1 MAWHLEGS
9 YFENCNCDAACPC
22 TVSSFALPAT
32 NERCQFLMAFH
43 VASGEIDGVDV
54 GGLSLGVIG
63 DSPGNMVDGG
73 WRVGVLMDEKA
84 SEEQAQALAA
94 VFGGQKGGP
103 MGEIA
108 PLIGEM
114 LGVERTSIDYA
125 DEGVRHRATMGDYVD
140 LEVEDFAPEGATE
153 ATKLTGTIH
162 PANSTLTVSRATRSR
177 MSAFG
182 IDFSAEGKSG
192 FSAPFSWAG

>member
-9 YFENCNCDAACPC
+9 YFENCNCDVVCPC
-22 TVSSFALPAT
+22 TVSLLLPAT
-32 NERCQFLMAFH
+32 NERCQLLMAFH
-43 VASGEIDGVDV
+43 VASGEIEGVDV
-54 GGLSLGVIG
+54 GGLSLGILA
-63 DSPGNMVDGG
+63 DTPGQMTDGG

-84 SEEQAQALAA
+84 SEAQAQALAA
-94 VFGGQKGGP
+94 VFGGEKGGP
-103 MGEIA
+103 MGEVA

-114 LGVERTSIDYA
+114 LGMERTSIDYA
-125 DEGVRHRATMGDYVD
+125 DEGVRHRAKMGDFVD

-153 ATKLTGTIH
+153 ATQLRGTDH
-162 PANSTLTVSRATRSR
+162 AANSTLTISRATRSR
-177 MSAFG
+177 ISAFG